1 MKVKSSTSGWQPAV
15 SQPNQVEGGR
25 ERGGDFLGK
34 VAKDRL
40 ILLPSKTTTTEKS
53 QRDGGCGPCGI
64 KVTVRRLRGKRG
76 RANERRGRRG
86 GGGQEGEI
94 QG

>member
-1 MKVKSSTSGWQPAV
+1 M
-15 SQPNQVEGGR
+15 
-25 ERGGDFLGK
+25 
-34 VAKDRL
+34 

-86 GGGQEGEI
+86 EDRRVRYRGEGGVAKLSAEEGRSEGWRRRGWWMMQEGEPI
-94 QG
+94 VLLT